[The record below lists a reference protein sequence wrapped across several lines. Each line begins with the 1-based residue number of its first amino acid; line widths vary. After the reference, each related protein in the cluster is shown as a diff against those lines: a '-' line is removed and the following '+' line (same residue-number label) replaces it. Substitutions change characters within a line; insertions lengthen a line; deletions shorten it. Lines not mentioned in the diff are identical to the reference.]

1 MPETGSDAGTPNAG
15 NPDTGSLFRMR
26 EAVEAAGDIVYSWD
40 LEQDSV
46 TWSGRR
52 DLLETIIGDKEVTEG
67 REFLRQIVPEDLIA
81 RRRALNAQRLSGEPF
96 DCEYRLADSSGSTI
110 WVNERGSSAVAE
122 DGHPFRVTGTIR
134 IVTDRKVDEARLK
147 YEVRHDKLTGL
158 YNRLRLTE
166 AVDDILAFNQRY
178 DRSGAYYVVGI
189 DHLTLIN
196 NAFGHEAGDAV
207 LIELA
212 QRFDSRPPIGD
223 AIGRIGGDCFGIVVA
238 DIDGE
243 AIDQLGE
250 RILEEMRRAPV
261 ETPSGQV
268 FVTASVGCAVF
279 GGDSESA
286 HDIMAKADVALRD
299 AKLGGRNGYL
309 RYKTTEALRA
319 GQKESVA
326 IAEKVLTALKDDRL
340 LLAYQPIVTA
350 DTSEVAH
357 YECLLRMIN
366 EEGEVV
372 NAGVF
377 IPVIEEM
384 GLVRQIDERV
394 MELAVKTLRDN
405 PKIHLA
411 VNVSA
416 VTAGDPQ
423 WRERLVSMIKAEEG
437 VAERIMIEITETM
450 ALRDVEDSARFV
462 DSVRAL
468 GCQVALDDFGAGN
481 TSFRNLRALPVDVVK
496 IDGCFVRNIA
506 EHPDNQ
512 LFLRSLVDLARGFG
526 LKTVAECVETEAD
539 VDILKANGV
548 DYMQGWYYG
557 RPEVGRPW
565 DPTDAEK

>member
-1 MPETGSDAGTPNAG
+1 MKAQAQETVHDSK
-15 NPDTGSLFRMR
+15 SLIRVQQ
-26 EAVEAAGDIVYSWD
+26 AVEAAGDIVYSWD
-40 LEQDSV
+40 LEADSV
-46 TWSGRR
+46 SWSGRR
-52 DLLETIIGDKEVTEG
+52 EMLGSIIGENATTAG
-67 REFLRQIVPEDLIA
+67 REYLRHIVPEDLIS
-81 RRRALNAQRLSGEPF
+81 RRRALNAQRLTGEPF
-96 DCEYRLADSSGSTI
+96 DCEYRLADPSGATI
-110 WVNERGSSAVAE
+110 WVNERGSSSVAD
-122 DGHPFRVTGTIR
+122 DGRPVRVTGTIR
-134 IVTDRKVDEARLK
+134 IVTDRKNDEARLK

-166 AVDDILAFNQRY
+166 ALDDILAFNQRY

-189 DHLTLIN
+189 DHLSLIN

-207 LIELA
+207 LVELS

-238 DIDGE
+238 DINGTE
-243 AIDQLGE
+243 IDDLGE

-268 FVTASVGCAVF
+268 FVTASVGCSIF
-279 GGDSESA
+279 SGESDSA
-286 HDIMAKADVALRD
+286 HDIMAKADVALRE

-309 RYKTTEALRA
+309 RYKSTDAMRE

-340 LLAYQPIVTA
+340 ILAHQPIVDATTA
-350 DTSEVAH
+350 EISH

-366 EEGEVV
+366 EEGEIV
-372 NAGVF
+372 NAGAF

-384 GLVRQIDERV
+384 GLVRQIDQRV
-394 MELAVKTLRDN
+394 MEIAVKTLREN
-405 PKIHLA
+405 PDIHFA

-416 VTAGDPQ
+416 VTAGDPV
-423 WRERLVSMIKAEEG
+423 WRERLVDMIRQEDG

-468 GCQVALDDFGAGN
+468 GCKVALDDFGAGN

-496 IDGCFVRNIA
+496 IDGCFVRDIA
-506 EHPDNQ
+506 DHPDNQ

-539 VDILKANGV
+539 VKILKANGV

-565 DPTDAEK
+565 MTEETKN